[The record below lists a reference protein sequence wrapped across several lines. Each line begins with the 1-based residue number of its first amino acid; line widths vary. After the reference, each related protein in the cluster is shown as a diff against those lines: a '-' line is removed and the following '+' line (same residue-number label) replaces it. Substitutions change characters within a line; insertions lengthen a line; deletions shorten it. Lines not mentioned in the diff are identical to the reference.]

1 MKNTIVVTYELK
13 KDFRDTHIS
22 LLNAVFEELKKLST
36 KDVDYKVLCSSDGF
50 TFTHISTFKSDNGSN
65 PIVQLA
71 AFKNFN
77 ENLSD
82 RILSPPKVESV
93 SLIGNYVYNISQ

>member
-13 KDFRDTHIS
+13 KDFKDTHIS

-36 KDVDYKVLCSSDGF
+36 ENVDYKVLCSSDGV
-50 TFTHISTFKSDNGSN
+50 TFTHISTFKSNDGSN
-65 PIVQLA
+65 PLVELM

-77 ENLSD
+77 KNLSD

-93 SLIGNYVYNISQ
+93 TLIGNYF